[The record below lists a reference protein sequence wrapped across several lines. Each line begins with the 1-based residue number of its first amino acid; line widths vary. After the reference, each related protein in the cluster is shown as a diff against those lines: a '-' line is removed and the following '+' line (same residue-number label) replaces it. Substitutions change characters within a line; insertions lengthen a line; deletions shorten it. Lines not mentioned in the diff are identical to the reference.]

1 MIQSSDYGRDWAT
14 TTVGS
19 VGPHIITKTVAA
31 TGNGQGA
38 PTYRVEGTD
47 RVQINLSGLLMGMG
61 YTRAAAVTLANQM
74 DPKPV
79 GFGITEKA

>member
-1 MIQSSDYGRDWAT
+1 MIQSSDYGIDWVT
-14 TTVGS
+14 NTVGS

-31 TGNGQGA
+31 SGNGQGA

-61 YTRAAAVTLANQM
+61 YTRAAAITLANQM
-74 DPKPV
+74 DPQAQR
-79 GFGITEKA
+79 FGGGGE

>member
-1 MIQSSDYGRDWAT
+1 MDYQSDYGPDWVT
-14 TTVGS
+14 YTVGK

-31 TGNGQGA
+31 SGNGQGA

-61 YTRAAAVTLANQM
+61 YTRAAAITLANQM
-74 DPKPV
+74 DPQSKR
-79 GFGITEKA
+79 FGGGGE